1 MYLRWSGDSVACW
14 SSIISCDSE
23 MIEFSGV
30 RSSWL
35 SRERRLF
42 FSRSEYSSL
51 DSASNSPRLRC
62 ASRSSARRC
71 TNKEAISVLLIR
83 RSPTMMSAAIAMS
96 RSL

>member
-1 MYLRWSGDSVACW
+1 
-14 SSIISCDSE
+14 

-35 SRERRLF
+35 SREVRLF

-51 DSASNSPRLRC
+51 DSASNSSRLRC

-71 TNKEAISVLLIR
+71 TNKDAISVLLIR
-83 RSPTMMSAAIAMS
+83 RSPTMMSAATAMS